1 MNDSKIACPTIKA
14 DTVELSNTELNGQ
27 FVANNLTING
37 KNTLI
42 YTLNSPGKIVK
53 EITGTGELKVSLN
66 DIEQNKLRGIKVL
79 EVPKKISK
87 ISNIELD
94 SSYGEQYGKQYELK
108 IRKYNNGNYMYI
120 SEGIDPQI
128 DLYVGNEPRDKENV
142 DMSSGENISVNA
154 KMTNFSGVHMSV
166 VGNWSGYSG
175 GEYRLVW
182 R

>member
-14 DTVELSNTELNGQ
+14 NKVELKNTELNGR
-27 FVANNLTING
+27 FLADNLTIDG
-37 KNTLI
+37 ENTVI
-42 YTLNSPGKIVK
+42 YTLNSPGEIVQG
-53 EITGTGELKVSLN
+53 ITGTGKLKVRLN
-66 DIEQNKLRGIKVL
+66 DIGQKELRGIKVL
-79 EVPKKISK
+79 EVPEAMSE

-94 SSYGEQYGKQYELK
+94 SSYGKQYELK
-108 IRKYNNGNYMYI
+108 IRKYIPAGNYMYI